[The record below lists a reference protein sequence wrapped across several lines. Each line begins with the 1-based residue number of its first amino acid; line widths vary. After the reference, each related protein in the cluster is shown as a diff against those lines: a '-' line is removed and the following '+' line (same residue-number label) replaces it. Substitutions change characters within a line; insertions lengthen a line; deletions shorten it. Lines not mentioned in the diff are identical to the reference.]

1 MKRLLPLLKNHPFVV
16 SVLLIAGVTLV
27 GLVVHNYVGYPVVAF
42 MLLVSVALLAL
53 LYDILTVVIAAVA
66 SALIWD
72 FFFIPPR
79 FTLTIG
85 STEDRILLL
94 TYFMVALVHG
104 VLTRRLRHAEQLARD
119 KEARAGQVRF
129 YNTLLNSLSHELRT
143 PITTILGAT
152 DSLTDEKATLSEAD
166 RKDLLKELSSATLR
180 LNRQVENLLGM
191 SRLESGAFVVKKD
204 WVDVRELIYTTL
216 RQLEPEVTKFRV
228 SVFAPENL
236 PLVKLDFHL
245 MSQVLYNLINNI
257 LQHTPEGTD
266 VVIRAEYQDGQLRLL
281 VSDTGPGFPE
291 AEIPRVF
298 EKFYRLNR
306 SRPGGTG
313 LGLSI
318 VKGFVEA
325 HGGAVEL
332 RNLPL
337 SGAEFAITL
346 PADATYL
353 NGLKNE

>member
-1 MKRLLPLLKNHPFVV
+1 M
-16 SVLLIAGVTLV
+16 V
-27 GLVVHNYVGYPVVAF
+27 GLSIHHFVGYPVVAF

-53 LYDILTVVIAAVA
+53 LYDILTVVVAAVA

-79 FTLTIG
+79 YTLTIG
-85 STEDRILLL
+85 SPEDRILLL
-94 TYFMVALVHG
+94 TYFMVALVHA
-104 VLTRRLRHAEQLARD
+104 VLTRRLRHAEQVARE
-119 KEARAGQVRF
+119 KEARAGQVKF

-143 PITTILGAT
+143 PITTILGVT
-152 DSLTDEKATLSEAD
+152 DSLADETAILSDTD
-166 RKDLLKELSSATLR
+166 RKDLLRELSSATLR
-180 LNRQVENLLGM
+180 LNQQVENLLGM

-204 WVDVRELIYTTL
+204 WVDLRELIYTTL

-245 MSQVLYNLINNI
+245 MGQVIYNLVNNVI
-257 LQHTPEGTD
+257 QHTPEGTD
-266 VVIRAEYQDGQLRLL
+266 IVIRTEYGDGVLRLL
-281 VSDTGPGFPE
+281 VGDSGPGFPE

-325 HGGAVEL
+325 HGGNVNL

-337 SGAEFAITL
+337 SGAEFTITV
-346 PADATYL
+346 PAEATYL